1 MTVRTSE
8 IIGVTKEA
16 YMYLNRICR
25 VQRGCKVL
33 TEELENRLWNR
44 CYKREGLKVLDDNSL
59 GGGDGTY
66 YGKWTS
72 WNVETL
78 RQMLRDGGYT
88 WVELGTHEYINL

>member
-1 MTVRTSE
+1 MAVRTSE

-16 YMYLNRICR
+16 YMYLNRISR

-33 TEELENRLWNR
+33 TEESEDRLWNR
-44 CYKREGLKVLDDNSL
+44 CYKRKGLKILDDNSL

-78 RQMLRDGGYT
+78 RQMLCEGGYT
-88 WVELGTHEYINL
+88 WVELGTEEYITI